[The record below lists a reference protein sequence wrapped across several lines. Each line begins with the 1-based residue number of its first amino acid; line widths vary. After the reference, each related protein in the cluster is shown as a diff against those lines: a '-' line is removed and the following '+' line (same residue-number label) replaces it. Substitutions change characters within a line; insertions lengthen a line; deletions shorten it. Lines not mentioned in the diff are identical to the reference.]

1 VNRIVRALLGLA
13 FAYLAALLACYFFG
27 AYGVRRHHVEAAS
40 FILAALVAARWSFI
54 PAGDDLTG
62 TGGTIRAV
70 TAIAVLAGGAAYF
83 QALGIGL
90 LSDDYVLRRAV
101 LDGHLLWGSQ
111 FARPAA
117 LAIWRVVFM
126 AGGGAVALHLLNLG
140 LHLTNAALA
149 GILASRLGL
158 RRAGAYAATLVFL
171 LWPTQVEPVAWAAG
185 VFDLVSA
192 TWMLLALL
200 LLLRERPLIS
210 RSGDIGVACALAV
223 LALLSKESAVA
234 LPFLALL
241 AVAPDRRRARAAV
254 PMAVAM
260 LIAIAA
266 YMAWRV
272 SAGLPVAGTATW
284 SRYVLKE
291 QLSRTFG
298 TLALPLSE
306 PSIQAYPMVAFL
318 VIAGLLLCC
327 AVVFIGDHGD
337 RQGRTIALQGL
348 AWCVVAA
355 APTIGFLFIG
365 PYLDGSRYLYLS
377 TLGWGLAIGGL
388 LDTVW
393 DRRPLGWI
401 AGGFVGA
408 LLLVGG
414 IEQHHRLG
422 DWRQAAIERD
432 RILTEAVRFA
442 GPRGCGSLAATG
454 LPPRLQGA
462 QLFNNG
468 FPEAFEEI
476 GGKTGGRQC
485 DAIWTGVEFR
495 ER

>member
-13 FAYLAALLACYFFG
+13 TAYLVALLGCYFFG
-27 AYGVRRHHVEAAS
+27 AYGVRRHHVESAS
-40 FILAALVAARWSFI
+40 IICAALVVARWFFI
-54 PAGDDLTG
+54 PAGDG
-62 TGGTIRAV
+62 RPGAAGGSRAL
-70 TAIAVLAGGAAYF
+70 TAIAVLAGTAAYF
-83 QALGIGL
+83 QTPGIGL

-101 LDGHLLWGSQ
+101 LEGHLLWGWQ

-117 LAIWRVVFM
+117 LAIWRVVFL
-126 AGGGAVALHLLNLG
+126 AGGGATTLHLLNLV
-140 LHLTNAALA
+140 LHLANASLA
-149 GILASRLGL
+149 GVLASRLGL
-158 RRAGAYAATLVFL
+158 RRAGACAAMLVFL

-200 LLLRERPLIS
+200 LLLRDRPLVS
-210 RSGDIGVACALAV
+210 RGVDLGVICALAV

-234 LPFLALL
+234 LPLLALL
-241 AVAPDRRRARAAV
+241 AVAPDRRRARAAL
-254 PMAVAM
+254 PAIIAM
-260 LIAIAA
+260 VIAIAG
-266 YMAWRV
+266 YMSWRV
-272 SAGLPVAGTATW
+272 WAGLPIAGTATW
-284 SRYVLKE
+284 SRYVVKE

-306 PSIQAYPMVAFL
+306 PSIQAHPLPAFL
-318 VIAGLLLCC
+318 VIAGMLLFC
-327 AVVFIGDHGD
+327 AVGFIGAYRD
-337 RQGRTIALQGL
+337 REGRTIALQGL

-355 APTIGFLFIG
+355 APTVGFLFIG

-388 LDTVW
+388 LDTLW

-401 AGGFVGA
+401 AAGFIGA
-408 LLLVGG
+408 VLIVTSV
-414 IEQHHRLG
+414 EQHRRLG
-422 DWRQAAIERD
+422 DWRQAAIARD
-432 RILTEAVRFA
+432 RILAEATRFA
-442 GPRGCGSLAATG
+442 GPRGCGALSASD
-454 LPPRLQGA
+454 LPPRFQGA

-468 FPEAFEEI
+468 FPEAFDEI
-476 GGKTGGRQC
+476 GGKTGGRHC

>member
-1 VNRIVRALLGLA
+1 MNRIVRALLGLA
-13 FAYLAALLACYFFG
+13 TAYLAVLLACYFFG
-27 AYGVRRHHVEAAS
+27 AYGVRRHHVESAS
-40 FILAALVAARWSFI
+40 FILAALVVARWFFI
-54 PAGDDLTG
+54 PAGEGSTE
-62 TGGTIRAV
+62 TAASFWPV
-70 TAIAVLAGGAAYF
+70 AAIAVVGGSAAYF
-83 QALGIGL
+83 RTGGIGL

-117 LAIWRVVFM
+117 LWIWRVVFL
-126 AGGGAVALHLLNLG
+126 AGGGAAALHLLNLG
-140 LHLTNAALA
+140 LHVTNAALA
-149 GILASRLGL
+149 GIFAARLGL
-158 RRAGAYAATLVFL
+158 RRAGACAAMLVFL

-185 VFDLVSA
+185 IFDLVSA

-210 RSGDIGVACALAV
+210 RSADIGVACALAV

-241 AVAPDRRRARAAV
+241 AVAPDRRRLRAAV
-254 PMAVAM
+254 PIAIAM
-260 LIAIAA
+260 VIAIAA

-272 SAGLPVAGTATW
+272 RTGLPVAGTATW
-284 SRYVLKE
+284 SRYVVKE

-298 TLALPLSE
+298 ALALPLSA
-306 PSIQAYPMVAFL
+306 PSIDARPLIAFL
-318 VIAGLLLCC
+318 VVAGLLLLC
-327 AVVFIGDHGD
+327 AVAFIGAHRD

-401 AGGFVGA
+401 AAAFIA
-408 LLLVGG
+408 AILLVAGV
-414 IEQHHRLG
+414 EQQRRLG

-442 GPRGCGSLAATG
+442 GPRGCASLSATG
-454 LPPRLQGA
+454 LPPRFQGA

-468 FPEAFEEI
+468 FPEAFEERI
-476 GGKTGGRQC
+476 GKPAGSPC
-485 DAIWTGVEFR
+485 SAIWTGMEFR
-495 ER
+495 QP